1 MCTTLFLEFS
11 QRSLLQMETRMKNKW
26 LYFTMSLSLM
36 SALAATARA
45 ESFSVQVPFA
55 FAAGGK
61 NLPAGSYTVDPIA
74 VGILLIRGGT
84 SGESAAVVASP
95 ENTGMPD
102 RPSLSFDRTSDVP
115 LLSSVRMDSGLTF
128 TVVPAKRLAAKIAVP
143 AKGSVAL
150 AHP

>member
-1 MCTTLFLEFS
+1 MGACSAHVHDTISRIS
-11 QRSLLQMETRMKNKW
+11 QRSLLQMKNKCV
-26 LYFTMSLSLM
+26 YFTMSLSLM
-36 SALAATARA
+36 GALAQA
-45 ESFSVQVPFA
+45 ESFSIHVPFA

-61 NLPAGSYTVDPIA
+61 NLPAGTYTVDPIA

-95 ENTGMPD
+95 ENTGIPD

-115 LLSSVRMDSGLTF
+115 LLASVRMDSGLTF